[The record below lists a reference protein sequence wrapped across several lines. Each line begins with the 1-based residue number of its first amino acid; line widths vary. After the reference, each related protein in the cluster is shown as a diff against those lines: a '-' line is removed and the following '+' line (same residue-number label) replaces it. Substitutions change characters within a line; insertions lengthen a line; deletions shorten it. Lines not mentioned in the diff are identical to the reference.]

1 MSAGYNQFVLNRTL
15 KVTHNGNHH
24 FMATPLSTIDQ
35 LGLFLPSEPKRKRG
49 ADDVDGRPNMP
60 STTAQQ
66 EDERLIQLLQ
76 SDLNN
81 LTHIITENSPYS
93 GSNEFEPIDNMNN
106 LLGNAERRRRE
117 GNTTAMKI
125 NLREL
130 HAAVLRFNV
139 NDFGVPPQS
148 METVLASLLGL
159 SAKYANFEEP
169 VPDETKESS
178 PRDKQTAH
186 HKLDEAF
193 RVNQSINRIPGMYA
207 PGNKKP
213 STVSSKKPS
222 TVSSNK
228 TPGASIPSNKTSE
241 TTSVHGPRPSRKP
254 NITHRQPGVTVRVT
268 LTRPNATGKIA
279 DLLRHCSNHNCSR
292 NLILHQE
299 CLTTYTFQYNSGNHP
314 RSADISKDDVM
325 VESIINM
332 DKPDV
337 LKTGMLVQVKNVD
350 QPWWTAKYL
359 EMPGT
364 EEQLAK
370 LKEELNKPLIV
381 LKQELKELRN
391 LNYDEDRPK
400 FNALNRSTIDEKKRE
415 IAQYERQAD
424 QKLEKL
430 KRGMYVV
437 EDGVAT
443 YVDPNDPHSPKEN
456 WEYVQKWK
464 AVEKWEF
471 EPYGD
476 DNDEWRFPDCPVIS
490 MSTKHIQILNKN
502 GVFEPVIVTE
512 IGETGGWDNA
522 PEHIVTYERPQNPGT
537 GYILDTWIQQYKM
550 GWDDE
555 KQEDAMGDN
564 NYIYNSE
571 NDAPPCGDS
580 DMDEVWEHLYNV
592 NDIVEHKGQ
601 RGTVSN
607 VDVQNRSYTINF
619 DTSAVSNV
627 QEDKIVPTEQL
638 QYTPGHLVLY
648 NFRVC
653 RIIRLNANNYTL
665 EQTPHKAENIEAL
678 FEAFQ
683 SSHDQDWRTFLFTG
697 AETVTEVSDRA
708 LQEYCLI
715 QTNGVRSICK
725 KNGVT
730 KRYLKLLNERG
741 QKRKVTL
748 NSKNI
753 KEPEEVNDII
763 EAMFRQEQDDT
774 VEPSYWDFE
783 VGQMVEVYDNG
794 QMTLVHRRLAALHQE
809 LDNLEHRL
817 AREKRK
823 KWKSLY
829 RSDIDKKNQ
838 EIMQYQGLVSG
849 KWPIGTI
856 VEHETN
862 KIKEQE
868 SYRVEVNGTTKLYSV
883 SQLGSLQPVPSSMS
897 GAARLAAGVDDAAVD
912 DGADDDEYI
921 DSETE
926 DIAMSNSADENDN
939 NDSGLDEEWVPL
951 AEVGAIVKIIP
962 TNEILSVDSIDYDSE
977 QTKMSDGNK
986 YRNDQFD
993 IYIEDIESEPDE
1005 ESKYNEMDDET
1016 DSEDSADEF

>member
-1 MSAGYNQFVLNRTL
+1 MSAGYNQFVSNRTL
-15 KVTHNGNHH
+15 RVNNSGNHH
-24 FMATPLSTIDQ
+24 FLTTPAAAPLSTMGQLDQ
-35 LGLFLPSEPKRKRG
+35 FLPSEPKRTLNGLPKS
-49 ADDVDGRPNMP
+49 AALT
-60 STTAQQ
+60 SEQ
-66 EDERLIQLLQ
+66 EDTALIQLLKA
-76 SDLNN
+76 N
-81 LTHIITENSPYS
+81 LRTLTFGLTQLSTSSVGHQ
-93 GSNEFEPIDNMNN
+93 FEPIDTMNE
-106 LLGNAERRRRE
+106 LIDRAEHNHKE
-117 GNTTAMKI
+117 GNTTAMKMNI
-125 NLREL
+125 RQL
-130 HAAVLRFNV
+130 HKVGSKFNI
-139 NDFGVPPQS
+139 NDFGAPS
-148 METVLASLLGL
+148 RLMEMALKSILDH
-159 SAKYANFEEP
+159 SAKYAELDGP
-169 VPDETKESS
+169 APTADETKEAP
-178 PRDKQTAH
+178 PRDIEAELRRYGAINGIPKMYNKRRRIAVPTSGGSSGRGQRT
-186 HKLDEAF
+186 KL
-193 RVNQSINRIPGMYA
+193 V
-207 PGNKKP
+207 
-213 STVSSKKPS
+213 
-222 TVSSNK
+222 
-228 TPGASIPSNKTSE
+228 
-241 TTSVHGPRPSRKP
+241 
-254 NITHRQPGVTVRVT
+254 RQRPGVKMRVR
-268 LTRPNATGKIA
+268 LIRSAATGKIA
-279 DLLRHCSNHNCSR
+279 DLLKPGPR
-292 NLILHQE
+292 NLILISQGH
-299 CLTTYTFQYNSGNHP
+299 THYTFQYNSGNHP
-314 RSADISKDDVM
+314 KSADISKDDVV
-325 VESIINM
+325 VEPIIHM

-337 LKTGMLVQVKNVD
+337 LKTGMLVQVKYAN
-350 QPWWTAKYL
+350 QPWWTGKFL
-359 EMPGT
+359 ELPAT
-364 EEQLAK
+364 KEQLVQFEK
-370 LKEELNKPLIV
+370 ELNQPLRV
-381 LKQELKELRN
+381 LKRTLQELRQLSYEESSGL
-391 LNYDEDRPK
+391 DRPK
-400 FNALNRSTIDEKKRE
+400 WVALNRSTIDEKKQE
-415 IAQYERQAD
+415 IVQYKRQAR
-424 QKLEKL
+424 QKYENMQKGL
-430 KRGMYVV
+430 YVV
-437 EDGVAT
+437 EDDVAT
-443 YVDPNDPHSPKEN
+443 FVDVTSTLKTWDF
-456 WEYVQKWK
+456 
-464 AVEKWEF
+464 A
-471 EPYGD
+471 PYGD
-476 DNDEWRFPDCPVIS
+476 DNDDWRFPNCPLIT
-490 MSTKHIQILNKN
+490 MSTDHIQVLNVD
-502 GVFEPVIVTE
+502 GVFEPVTVTE
-512 IGETGGWDNA
+512 IGETDGLDTA
-522 PEHIVTYERPQNPGT
+522 PEHIVFYERQDEPGVVYT
-537 GYILDTWIQQYKM
+537 LDTWYQQYKL

-555 KQEDAMGDN
+555 KTDQADAQDSKD
-564 NYIYNSE
+564 YVYNSE
-571 NDAPPCGDS
+571 NEAPTFGDS

-592 NDIVEHKGQ
+592 NDTVELAGQ

-627 QEDKIVPTEQL
+627 QEDEIVPTEHL

-730 KRYLKLLNERG
+730 KRNLKLLNERG

-783 VGQMVEVYDNG
+783 VGQAVEVYDNG

-849 KWPIGTI
+849 KWPIGYI

-868 SYRVEVNGTTKLYSV
+868 SYRVEVNGTTRSYNV

-926 DIAMSNSADENDN
+926 DIALSNSADENDN
-939 NDSGLDEEWVPL
+939 NDSGLDEVWVSL
-951 AEVGAIVKIIP
+951 AEVGDIVKIIP

-993 IYIEDIESEPDE
+993 IYIEDIESEPEQE
-1005 ESKYNEMDDET
+1005 EADNVDNDDET
-1016 DSEDSADEF
+1016 DSEDSDDEL